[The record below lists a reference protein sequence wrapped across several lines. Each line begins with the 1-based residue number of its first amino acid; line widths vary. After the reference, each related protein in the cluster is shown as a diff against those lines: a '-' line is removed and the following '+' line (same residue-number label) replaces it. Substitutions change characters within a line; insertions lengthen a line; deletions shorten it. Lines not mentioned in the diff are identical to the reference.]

1 MKIGILTQML
11 WGNYGGILQNY
22 ALQTVLKRMGHNP
35 QTINYYFSNRRVFDG
50 VVAWCK
56 YFVRL
61 ILHITN
67 IGDKP
72 RSINGCVYNRND
84 GVVKF
89 CRKYINE
96 TYPIRGRKLRSRIYD
111 RYDAYIVGSDQTWRP
126 AYNRGDRLYYMY
138 LDFVQ
143 NNDYVKKI
151 AYAASFGVDN
161 WEYND
166 EQTDKCK
173 ELIKKFDAISVRE
186 ASGIN
191 LCRDYLNVDA
201 QHVLDPTMLLSA
213 DDYCKLIENSG
224 EKYNYNGEVCVYIL
238 DMTPQKE
245 TLIQNFCN
253 KNNLSWYRVG
263 APYENGDVPSI
274 ESWLAGFDKAKYVI
288 TDSFHGSVF
297 SIIFNKPFVSIG
309 NDVRGMS
316 RFNSLLGV
324 FNLEDRLVSEK
335 DELITITPPNWEA
348 VNAILSEW
356 QKKSINFLKTNL
368 S

>member
-1 MKIGILTQML
+1 MKIGILTQPL

-22 ALQTVLKRMGHNP
+22 ALQIVLKRLGHTP
-35 QTINYYFSNRRVFDG
+35 YTIHYYKQSVTWDFLLEWVKYIVKCVIRHPNRI
-50 VVAWCK
+50 
-56 YFVRL
+56 Y
-61 ILHITN
+61 
-67 IGDKP
+67 KP
-72 RSINGCVYNRND
+72 RYTLRNYVLNRYNSVD
-84 GVVKF
+84 PF
-89 CRKYINE
+89 IRKYINT
-96 TYPIRGRKLRSRIYD
+96 TYPINGVTCDKVEKYNI
-111 RYDAYIVGSDQTWRP
+111 DAYVVGSDQTWRP
-126 AYNRGDRLYYMY
+126 IYNWGDRLYYMY

-143 NNDYVKKI
+143 DNDSVKKI

-161 WEYND
+161 WEYSK
-166 EQTDKCK
+166 EQTNKCK

-186 ASGIN
+186 ASGID
-191 LCRDYLNVDA
+191 LCRNYLNAEA
-201 QHVLDPTMLLSA
+201 QHVLDPTLLLSA
-213 DDYCKLIENSG
+213 ADYRLLIKDKNFDYQG
-224 EKYNYNGEVCVYIL
+224 DVCVYIL
-238 DMTPQKE
+238 DMTEEKRK
-245 TLIQNFCN
+245 LINDYCN
-253 KNNLSWYRVG
+253 RNNLRWYQVG
-263 APYENGDVPSI
+263 ALLKNGYTPSI

-368 S
+368 G

>member
-1 MKIGILTQML
+1 MKIGILTQPL

-22 ALQTVLKRMGHNP
+22 ALQIVLKRLGHTPYTIHYYRQSVTWHFLLEWIKYIVKCVIRHPNRIYKP
-35 QTINYYFSNRRVFDG
+35 QTLHDYKLDKR
-50 VVAWCK
+50 K
-56 YFVRL
+56 YMGGGLFVR
-61 ILHITN
+61 
-67 IGDKP
+67 KQ
-72 RSINGCVYNRND
+72 INTTYSMD
-84 GVVKF
+84 GLS
-89 CRKYINE
+89 
-96 TYPIRGRKLRSRIYD
+96 KLAICLYGF
-111 RYDAYIVGSDQTWRP
+111 DAYIVGSDQTWRP
-126 AYNRGDRLYYMY
+126 IYNWGDRLYYMY

-143 NNDYVKKI
+143 DNDSVKKI

-161 WEYND
+161 WEYSK
-166 EQTDKCK
+166 EQTNKCK

-186 ASGIN
+186 ASGID
-191 LCRDYLNVDA
+191 LCRNYLNAEA
-201 QHVLDPTMLLSA
+201 QHVLDPTLLLSA
-213 DDYCKLIENSG
+213 DDYRLLIKDKNFDYQG
-224 EKYNYNGEVCVYIL
+224 DVCVYIL
-238 DMTPQKE
+238 DMTEEKRK
-245 TLIQNFCN
+245 LINDYCN
-253 KNNLSWYRVG
+253 RNNLRWYQVG
-263 APYENGDVPSI
+263 VLLKNGYTPSI